1 MKINVNCIIEN
12 VETYT
17 GKNGFGANV
26 IISQLV
32 NKRRELLEFSTTS
45 AENAKLLEEHLQ
57 EEMELELELT
67 QNKFGIRI
75 GEIISCNIA

>member
-26 IISQLV
+26 TISQLV

-75 GEIISCNIA
+75 GEIISCNIT